1 MSDRLESDA
10 VEGRKLAATEKSS
23 AVKSAAMH
31 WLRNVARADF
41 VKSLGL
47 YVMRDRVVLVRLRK
61 NFLNLTLV
69 AEETRELPLVESRQA
84 ISELTGWVAED
95 VREIALKAESD
106 SHARALREA
115 IISLL
120 PQLNAARDSLY
131 ICVPQEQ
138 AIVQHIYFPA
148 AAEAN
153 LQQALEYEIERQL
166 PFRRDEIFYDYL
178 PTGKSGDKIG
188 LYLFAIPKKNLAGIL
203 DPLQS
208 IGIKPKGVETT
219 ATAIANYLLFCKG
232 ELADSAAVIGGDDQS
247 WEMVGLQT
255 VPNGFKAT
263 HRMLFSHWL
272 PQAVWAQGAAREFLQ
287 QCTEGVPNL
296 YAWGEA
302 EKLLGAGNGEAIA
315 YESLVAVSRERLDGK
330 AIAGPSTL
338 LAIGAALRGVREAA
352 LETNFLRSQETGKR
366 RTRALSVV
374 NLLLACMLVLA
385 LAAWGVSYPIRDELR
400 LRQLQGENQKLA
412 PALTAL
418 RQQEAE
424 LQKATKELN
433 FLSSLEQRKGEV
445 LRVLDEL
452 SKIVPSSA
460 YLSNL
465 RLRDRILEVQG
476 NAENASALIP
486 LLERSSLFENVGFN
500 APSNRGRD
508 NRETF
513 SLKAEI
519 EKSKA
524 GKVTAP

>member
-1 MSDRLESDA
+1 MSDRLES
-10 VEGRKLAATEKSS
+10 ENLKGTKLRLNEKSS
-23 AVKSAAMH
+23 TVKAAGLN
-31 WLRNVARADF
+31 WLRNLSRADF
-41 VKSLGL
+41 LKSLGL
-47 YVMRDRVVLVRLRK
+47 YVMRDRLVLVRLRK
-61 NFLNLTLV
+61 NFLNLALV

-95 VREIALKAESD
+95 VREIALKAEND
-106 SHARALREA
+106 SHGRAVREA

-120 PQLNAARDSLY
+120 PHFSAGRDSLY

-138 AIVQHIYFPA
+138 AIVQQIYFPA

-178 PTGKSGDKIG
+178 PTGKIGDKIG

-203 DPLQS
+203 DTLQS

-232 ELADSAAVIGGDDQS
+232 EIADSAAVVGGDDQS
-247 WEMVGLQT
+247 WEMIGLQT

-287 QCTEGVPNL
+287 ECTEGVPKL

-302 EKLLGAGNGEAIA
+302 EKLLGTANGDAIA
-315 YESLVAVSRERLDGK
+315 FESLMTVGRQRFDGK
-330 AIAGPSTL
+330 TIVDAAVLP
-338 LAIGAALRGVREAA
+338 AVGAALRGVREAPLA
-352 LETNFLRSQETGKR
+352 ANFLKSQETGNR
-366 RTRALSVV
+366 RAKALSVV
-374 NLLLACMLVLA
+374 NLLLACILLLA
-385 LAAWGVSYPIRDELR
+385 LAAWGLSYPIRDELR
-400 LRQLQGENQKLA
+400 LRQLQGENQKLEPVIA
-412 PALTAL
+412 AL
-418 RQQEAE
+418 RQEETA
-424 LQKATKELN
+424 LQKVTKELN

-452 SKIVPSSA
+452 TKIVPNNA

-465 RLRDRILEVQG
+465 RYRNRILEIQG

-486 LLERSSLFENVGFN
+486 ILERSPLLENVGFN

-513 SLKAEI
+513 SLKADI
-519 EKSKA
+519 EEPNPE
-524 GKVTAP
+524 KVSTP

>member
-1 MSDRLESDA
+1 MSDRLESQS
-10 VEGRKLAATEKSS
+10 VEGIKLRASEKSS
-23 AVKSAAMH
+23 AVKSTALH
-31 WLRNVARADF
+31 WLRNVSRADF
-41 VKSLGL
+41 VRSLGL
-47 YVMRDRVVLVRLRK
+47 YVMRDRLVLVRLRK

-84 ISELTGWVAED
+84 ISELTGWVADD

-106 SHARALREA
+106 SHGRALREA

-120 PQLNAARDSLY
+120 PQFNAGRDSLY

-138 AIVQHIYFPA
+138 VIVQHIYFPA

-178 PTGKSGDKIG
+178 PTGKVGDKIG

-203 DPLQS
+203 DTLQS

-232 ELADSAAVIGGDDQS
+232 ELADSAAVVGGDDQS
-247 WEMVGLQT
+247 WEMIGLQT

-302 EKLLGAGNGEAIA
+302 DKLLGTADGEAIA
-315 YESLVAVSRERLDGK
+315 YENLVAVGRQRLDGK
-330 AIAGPSTL
+330 AIAGATTL
-338 LAIGAALRGVREAA
+338 PAIGAALRGVREAP
-352 LETNFLRSQETGKR
+352 LEANLLRSQESGMR

-374 NLLLACMLVLA
+374 NLMLAGILLLT
-385 LAAWGVSYPIRDELR
+385 LAAWAVSYPIRDELR
-400 LRQLQGENQKLA
+400 LRQLQSENQKLA
-412 PALTAL
+412 PALAAL

-424 LQKATKELN
+424 LQKAMKELN
-433 FLSSLEQRKGEV
+433 FLSSLEQRKGDV
-445 LRVLDEL
+445 LRILDEL
-452 SKIVPSSA
+452 SKIVPGNA

-465 RLRDRILEVQG
+465 RFRDRILEIQG

-486 LLERSSLFENVGFN
+486 VLERSPLFENVGFN

-519 EKSKA
+519 EKPKP
-524 GKVTAP
+524 GKVSTP

>member
-1 MSDRLESDA
+1 MIDRLQSETLK
-10 VEGRKLAATEKSS
+10 RTQLRLNEKSS
-23 AVKSAAMH
+23 AVTSRAVT
-31 WLRNVARADF
+31 WLQNIGRADF

-47 YVMRDRVVLVRLRK
+47 YVMRDRLVLVRLRK
-61 NFLNLTLV
+61 NFLNLALI
-69 AEETRELPLVESRQA
+69 AEEMRELPLAESRQA

-106 SHARALREA
+106 SHGRALRQT

-120 PQLNAARDSLY
+120 PHFTAGRDSLY

-138 AIVQHIYFPA
+138 AIVQQIYFPA

-178 PTGKSGDKIG
+178 PMGKSGDKIG
-188 LYLFAIPKKNLAGIL
+188 VYLFAIPKKNLAVIL
-203 DPLQS
+203 DTLQS
-208 IGIKPKGVETT
+208 MGIKPKGVETT
-219 ATAIANYLLFCKG
+219 ATAIANYLLYCKG
-232 ELADSAAVIGGDDQS
+232 EVADSAAVVGGDEQS
-247 WEMVGLQT
+247 WEMIGIQT
-255 VPNGFKAT
+255 VPNGFKAS

-287 QCTEGVPNL
+287 QCTEGVPKL

-302 EKLLGAGNGEAIA
+302 EKLLGTPNGDPIA
-315 YESLVAVSRERLDGK
+315 YESLVTVGRGRLDGK
-330 AIAGPSTL
+330 VIADAATL
-338 LAIGAALRGVREAA
+338 PAVGAALRGVREAPLA
-352 LETNFLRSQETGKR
+352 ANFLRSQETGRR
-366 RTRALSVV
+366 RTKALSVV
-374 NLLLACMLVLA
+374 NLILGCILLLA
-385 LAAWGVSYPIRDELR
+385 LAAWGLSYPVRDELR

-412 PALTAL
+412 PAIAAL
-418 RQQEAE
+418 RQDETE
-424 LQKATKELN
+424 LQKVTKELN
-433 FLSSLEQRKGEV
+433 YLSSLEQRKGEV
-445 LRVLDEL
+445 LRILDEL
-452 SKIVPSSA
+452 TKIIPTNA

-465 RLRDRILEVQG
+465 RYRDRILEIQG

-486 LLERSSLFENVGFN
+486 LLERSPLLENVGFN

-519 EKSKA
+519 ERPKPERGS
-524 GKVTAP
+524 TP